1 MTERRGGSDVSN
13 GTETVALPDDDDEVG
28 VSHKLFGYKWFS
40 SATDSD
46 ISFTLARI
54 NNQDKLSMFFLR
66 TRNEDGHLNGI
77 QVCTMYVKL
86 FQVPNKCRIRKLIPI
101 ININITIKNVLYK
114 GNYFDGFSYIY
125 FSSIIIHYF
134 LGESTLCAHCPG
146 CQNEEQVR
154 NKTITHS

>member
-66 TRNEDGHLNGI
+66 TRDEDGHLNGI

-86 FQVPNKCRIRKLIPI
+86 FQVPNKCRGRIMIFWSLFTSSMKL
-101 ININITIKNVLYK
+101 NITPFPRFINL
-114 GNYFDGFSYIY
+114 
-125 FSSIIIHYF
+125 
-134 LGESTLCAHCPG
+134 
-146 CQNEEQVR
+146 
-154 NKTITHS
+154 